1 MSQTP
6 RLRRARQLTASVLPV
21 RSADGYGNLVTAR
34 LHKIEAA
41 GGTGMLP
48 FSGTAE
54 GAVYFRDGKVVYAES
69 RRTPGP
75 AAGAYSAYADDL
87 PPLGRITA
95 IRAVTE
101 PIVDAVLE
109 LLSAQ
114 ARHSKFRSARLAATG
129 LSSGIRIDPLLAEVG
144 RRQRLLR
151 QVSAVVT
158 PDTALARNPHLR
170 SDSIRITAWQWALLI
185 RVRHGLTPRDLAW
198 DLNRSVFGTTTEVH
212 RLIALRLLSAAGHPA
227 RADGFPPGEIPGPRP
242 ANMSFVRAVPVKKGG
257 TMPLI
262 NAGTAAGETG

>member
-21 RSADGYGNLVTAR
+21 RGSDGYGNLVAAR

-41 GGTGMLP
+41 GSTGMLP
-48 FSGTAE
+48 FSGGGD
-54 GAVYFRDGKVVYAES
+54 GAIYFRDGKVVYAES

-75 AAGAYSAYADDL
+75 AADAYATYADDL

-114 ARHSKFRSARLAATG
+114 ARHAKFRSARLTATG
-129 LSSGIRIDPLLAEVG
+129 LTSGIRIDPLLTEVG
-144 RRQRLLR
+144 RRQRLLK
-151 QVSAVVT
+151 QLSAVVT
-158 PDTALARNPHLR
+158 PDTALVRNPRLR
-170 SDSIRITAWQWALLI
+170 SESIRITAWQWALLI

-198 DLNRSVFGTTTEVH
+198 DLGRSVFGTTTDIY

-227 RADGFPPGEIPGPRP
+227 RADGNPSGEIPGPGL

-257 TMPLI
+257 IMPLV
-262 NAGTAAGETG
+262 NAGTAAGDSG

>member
-21 RSADGYGNLVTAR
+21 RGADGHGNLVAAR

-41 GGTGMLP
+41 GGTGMVP
-48 FSGTAE
+48 FSG
-54 GAVYFRDGKVVYAES
+54 GADGAIYFRDGKVVYAES

-75 AAGAYSAYADDL
+75 AADAYSAYADDL
-87 PPLGRITA
+87 LPLDRIMA

-114 ARHSKFRSARLAATG
+114 ARHAKFRSARLAAAG
-129 LSSGIRIDPLLAEVG
+129 LTSGIRIDPLLAEVG
-144 RRQRLLR
+144 RRQRLLK
-151 QVSAVVT
+151 QLSAVLT
-158 PDTALARNPHLR
+158 PDTALVRNPQLR
-170 SDSIRITAWQWALLI
+170 SESIRVTAWQWALLI

-198 DLNRSVFGTTTEVH
+198 DLGRSVFGTTTEVY

-227 RADGFPPGEIPGPRP
+227 RADSNLSGEIPGPGS

-262 NAGTAAGETG
+262 NAGTGAGDAG